1 MTTVVNQGFCSFYG
15 LGSPSPHLTN
25 VRKKGVFVL
34 KANQGSAMVEYALI
48 ASLMAVAVIGIITQ
62 LGDELESVF
71 HTITNAISDSV
82 DQYNIQ
88 NW

>member
-1 MTTVVNQGFCSFYG
+1 MIALWAGFSQPPVNKY
-15 LGSPSPHLTN
+15 LIE
-25 VRKKGVFVL
+25 GVFVL

-62 LGDELESVF
+62 LGDEIESVF
-71 HTITNAISDSV
+71 QTVANTISENV